1 MNKNTAFGLIGL
13 VLLVVLAYLGIRFIS
28 AVLGVI
34 INNPYWVTAVALLA
48 AVSAAVYFSWKR

>member
-13 VLLVVLAYLGIRFIS
+13 ALLVVLAYLGIRFIS
-28 AVLGVI
+28 VVLGVI

>member
-13 VLLVVLAYLGIRFIS
+13 ALLVVLAYLGIRFIS